1 MDKII
6 HFNKLIERNC
16 ESKTVFFWEKNY
28 EKMFLGK
35 KLMIV
40 QLYDGSKLIG
50 KIENNKHIINQFIVR
65 FKK

>member
-16 ESKTVFFWEKNY
+16 ESNTVYFWEKNY

-35 KLMIV
+35 KLMVV
-40 QLYDGSKLIG
+40 QLFDGSKMIG